1 MCVRLPSVPARTLGE
16 VRLDEGNFGA
26 SHTRCAEVA
35 ICWSM
40 LPLLGRARS
49 CKCRRPAAILGQKAG
64 HPVDVGL
71 NLAEH
76 FDIEFGKQSLL
87 FVNYREGRLLADA
100 DHNSNASSATP

>member
-1 MCVRLPSVPARTLGE
+1 
-16 VRLDEGNFGA
+16 
-26 SHTRCAEVA
+26 
-35 ICWSM
+35 
-40 LPLLGRARS
+40 
-49 CKCRRPAAILGQKAG
+49 LGQKAG